1 MTSAVE
7 LAGTHEEGPPPDAEE
22 DRAPAGTAPWRAAA
36 RRFGQNR
43 SAVLAAVVF
52 LLIVLGAVLA
62 PVYASHVAHTDPFR
76 SNLAGTTVVHGQVVK
91 VLAPNA
97 SGLGSSPLAPTWS
110 GRYLLGADTQGRDV
124 AARLGYAGRTS
135 LTVGLSSALI
145 TAAVATALALVAGFF
160 GGWVDQ
166 LVSRLLDLLW
176 AFPIYLLAISL
187 STLLLLQGLKIGPV
201 RVNPT
206 SLWLPTLIIAVIY
219 VPYLA
224 RPIRAEVLSLRRRE
238 FVEAA
243 VGQGLS
249 RSRIIFGELLPNVV
263 PTIVV
268 FLPLM
273 VATNIVTES
282 SLSYLSIG
290 VQAPG
295 TSWGTMITDGQ
306 SQLYTRPWAS
316 LGPGLVLTLT
326 IIVLNVVGE
335 GLRDAID
342 PRGLLPRRSRRSRR
356 WRGRAVG
363 GVGDAGSPA

>member
-1 MTSAVE
+1 MTSSLE
-7 LAGTHEEGPPPDAEE
+7 LAGTHDGGVPPVPAVEQEE
-22 DRAPAGTAPWRAAA
+22 AGTAPWRMAAGRF
-36 RRFGQNR
+36 RRNR
-43 SAVLAAVVF
+43 SAMLGVAVFLVVVLSAVLAP
-52 LLIVLGAVLA
+52 L
-62 PVYASHVAHTDPFR
+62 YASHVAHTDPFR

-97 SGLGSSPLAPTWS
+97 SGLGSSPLAPTLT
-110 GRYLLGADTQGRDV
+110 GRYFLGADTQGRDV
-124 AARLGYAGRTS
+124 AARLMFAGRTS
-135 LTVGLSSALI
+135 LVVGLSSALI
-145 TAAVATALALVAGFF
+145 TAVVATVLAMVAGFF

-166 LVSRLLDLLW
+166 VVSRLLDLLW
-176 AFPIYLLAISL
+176 AFPVYLLAISL
-187 STLLLLQGLKIGPV
+187 STVLLLQGLKIGPV
-201 RVNPT
+201 LINPT
-206 SLWLPTLIIAVIY
+206 SLWLPTLIIAIIY

-224 RPIRAEVLSLRRRE
+224 RPVRGEVLSLRRRE

-249 RSRIIFGELLPNVV
+249 RTRIIFGELLPNVV

-273 VATNIVTES
+273 IATNIVTES

-290 VQAPG
+290 VQAPA

-326 IIVLNVVGE
+326 IIALNLIGE

-342 PRGLLPRRSRRSRR
+342 PRGLLPRRRPPRVRSRLR
-356 WRGRAVG
+356 AASTTSPGR
-363 GVGDAGSPA
+363 PA